1 MSGLCGWSGWSSD
14 STIKVIGG
22 MSDALTRF
30 DNSSADAVSGNRAA
44 VAAAGLHGTAYVYR
58 DADGW
63 LAICGHPRWVDSG
76 AEVHGTAAVAA
87 QFFAAYRQRGSA
99 ALASLKGDFAL
110 ALVQEGNGEV
120 LLAVDRMGVRPLA
133 YKQAGEAL
141 IFGSTAAALT
151 THPLGSLTLD
161 NQGIYNYVYFHM
173 VPGPATV
180 YHELVQLEP
189 GHFLHFKNGRIT
201 QQPYWEMRFEENGR
215 GGVGHYKADFYRSL
229 RGAVKRCAGEG
240 AAGAFLSG
248 GTDSS
253 TVCGMLGELGNTPAR
268 AYSIGFDA
276 PGYDEMEYAQIAA
289 RHFALSHHAYYVT
302 PDDVVDAIPKVAAI
316 YDQPFGNASAVPTYF
331 CARLAKSDGV
341 ACLLGGDGG
350 DELFGGNA
358 RYAKQRLLSIY
369 SDLPAW
375 LRKGLV
381 EPAVRA
387 VPGGRR
393 IPPVRKLASYIEQAS
408 VPMPARYESYNLLER
423 LGRAN
428 VFTDDFLN
436 SIDPIQPSQL
446 MAENYRNAHAATL
459 INRMLAIDFKFTL
472 ADNDLPKVTRMCEL
486 AGVDVTFPMLDDD
499 VVEFSAALPPRLKL
513 KGNKLRYFF
522 KEALRDFLPPEIL
535 SKRKH
540 GFGLPFG
547 LWLQTHKPLQDLA
560 KDSLGSLKSRS
571 IVRPEFIDEL
581 TGTHLSQ
588 HAAYYGTMVW
598 VLMMLEMWFQ
608 QQPARVR

>member
-1 MSGLCGWSGWSSD
+1 MSGLCGWSGWSGD
-14 STIKVIGG
+14 STVIGG
-22 MSDALTRF
+22 MSVALTRF
-30 DNSSADAVSGNRAA
+30 DNSSVEVASGNRVA
-44 VAAAGLHGTAYVYR
+44 VAAAGLHGTACVHR

-63 LAICGHPRWVDSG
+63 LAIYGHPRWVDGG
-76 AEVHGTAAVAA
+76 AEVQGIAAVAA
-87 QFFAAYRQRGSA
+87 HFFVAYRQRGSA

-120 LLAVDRMGVRPLA
+120 LLAVDRMGVRPLV
-133 YKQAGEAL
+133 YKQAGDAL
-141 IFGSTAAALT
+141 IFGSTAGALT
-151 THPLGSLTLD
+151 AHPLGSLTLD

-173 VPGPATV
+173 VPGPSTV

-189 GHFLHFKNGRIT
+189 GHFLHLKDGKT
-201 QQPYWEMRFEENGR
+201 SQQPYWEMRFEENGR
-215 GGVGHYKADFYRSL
+215 GGVAHYKADFYQSL
-229 RGAVKRCAGEG
+229 RGAVKRCSGDG
-240 AAGAFLSG
+240 VTGAFLSG

-253 TVCGMLGELGNTPAR
+253 TVCGMLGELGDDPAR

-302 PDDVVDAIPKVAAI
+302 PDDVVEAIPKVAAI

-358 RYAKQRLLSIY
+358 RYAKQRMFSIY

-393 IPPVRKLASYIEQAS
+393 IPPVRKLASYIQQAS

-423 LGRAN
+423 LGRTN
-428 VFTDDFLN
+428 VFTADFMH

-446 MAENYRNAHAATL
+446 MAENYHNAHAASL

-486 AGVDVTFPMLDDD
+486 AGVDVMFPLLDDD
-499 VVEFSAALPPRLKL
+499 VVAFSATLPPRLKL

-547 LWLQTHKPLQDLA
+547 LWLQTHKPLQNLA
-560 KDSLGSLKSRS
+560 KDSLNSLKSRG

-608 QQPARVR
+608 ENA